1 MTGRAHPASRDIRP
15 QRHAEP
21 SGRAS
26 PRQIMVVA
34 AAREIRDEEVVFVG
48 MRLPLLGFAVAKATH
63 APRAVGLFENGVIR
77 DTPPAGALITM
88 GDPPN
93 IAGAVMCTTL
103 LEVMSHLQGGRVDV
117 GFLGGAQVDRFGNLN
132 TTWVEEGGRRVRLP
146 GSGGAADI
154 AALSRRTV
162 VIMQHER
169 RRFPE
174 RVAYLTSPGY
184 GTGGPWRDEVGLVRG
199 GPSRVITSLAVLGF
213 DAGSGEMLLESVHPG
228 VTVDDVRG
236 QTGWNLRVAGPVGTT
251 PEPSAEELAV
261 LRRFDPDGTW
271 TG

>member
-1 MTGRAHPASRDIRP
+1 MATGGATR
-15 QRHAEP
+15 
-21 SGRAS
+21 
-26 PRQIMVVA
+26 RQIMVVA
-34 AAREIRDEEVVFVG
+34 AAREIRDGEIVFVG
-48 MRLPLLGFAVAKATH
+48 MRLPLLGFALARARH

-77 DTPPAGALITM
+77 DTPPAGPLITM

-93 IAGAVMCTTL
+93 IVGALACTTL
-103 LEVMSHLQGGRVDV
+103 LDVMGYLGRGRVDV

-132 TTWVEEGGRRVRLP
+132 TTWVEERGRRVRLP

-154 AALSRRTV
+154 ASLAARTV

-184 GTGGPWRDEVGLVRG
+184 GTGGRWREEVGLARG
-199 GPSRVITSLAVLGF
+199 GPSRVITSLGVLGF
-213 DAGSGEMLLESVHPG
+213 DRATGEMVLESVHPG
-228 VTVDDVRG
+228 VTAEEVRAH
-236 QTGWNLRVAGPVGTT
+236 TGWELRIAPTLATT
-251 PEPSAEELAV
+251 AEPTAEDLAV
-261 LRRFDPDGTW
+261 LRRFDPEGTW

>member
-1 MTGRAHPASRDIRP
+1 MTRAQTPAATR
-15 QRHAEP
+15 
-21 SGRAS
+21 
-26 PRQIMVVA
+26 RQIMVVA
-34 AAREIRDEEVVFVG
+34 ASRQIHDGEIVFVG
-48 MRLPLLGFAVAKATH
+48 MRLPLLGFALAKATH
-63 APRAVGLFENGVIR
+63 APRAIGLFENGVIR

-103 LEVMSHLQGGRVDV
+103 LEVMSHLQRGRVDV

-162 VIMQHER
+162 IIMQHER

-174 RVAYLTSPGY
+174 WVGYRTSPGY
-184 GTGGPWRDEVGLVRG
+184 GTGGAWRRDAGLPRG
-199 GPSRVITSLAVLGF
+199 GPARVITSLAVLGF
-213 DAGSGEMLLESVHPG
+213 DPESGEMVLESVHAG
-228 VTVDDVRG
+228 VTVDEVRAH
-236 QTGWNLRVAGPVGTT
+236 TGWDLRT
-251 PEPSAEELAV
+251 PPRPAVTADPSVEELAV

-271 TG
+271 TN